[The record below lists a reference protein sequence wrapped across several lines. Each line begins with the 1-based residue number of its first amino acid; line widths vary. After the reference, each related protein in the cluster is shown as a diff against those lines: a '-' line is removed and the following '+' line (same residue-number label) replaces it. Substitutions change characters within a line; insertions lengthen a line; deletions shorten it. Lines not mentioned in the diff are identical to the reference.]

1 MRVKM
6 KLNEAKKSKG
16 KRDLEQMDST
26 IEAMKAEGLS
36 DDEIAKV
43 FTELEDEALETII
56 QKLKVE
62 GYSDDEVVEYLKEAY
77 EDEQENEGEEP
88 ESVVNPADAIAIA
101 ALDQEPAKVAEYFD
115 NAIRDR
121 LSDMVGEYKTHIANN
136 LFTDP
141 PQEEPNNNDEAEKDE
156 VDTDR
161 WEDNGGTPNDENET
175 NKDDDT
181 VIENY
186 IKALKDRG
194 TRVYDRKSGVGIGKE
209 HKKLAAKKG
218 KTIGLKAQKKS

>member
-6 KLNEAKKSKG
+6 KLDEAKKSKG
-16 KRDLEQMDST
+16 KKDLEQMEST

-88 ESVVNPADAIAIA
+88 GSVVNPADAIAIA

-141 PQEEPNNNDEAEKDE
+141 PQEEPNKNDDE
-156 VDTDR
+156 DTDR

-175 NKDDDT
+175 NEDKTPDKMPPKKKSVRITSPQLSQRGKQWKEQKD
-181 VIENY
+181 
-186 IKALKDRG
+186 
-194 TRVYDRKSGVGIGKE
+194 
-209 HKKLAAKKG
+209 
-218 KTIGLKAQKKS
+218 QKKS